1 MPPSFGVWEKDFF
14 LSASA
19 VLLRK
24 KLLQKELPS
33 DGYLQFSIWVS
44 KKHLICTTAS
54 LLPGRFCQ
62 ALGPKLSE
70 GLGFGVRVSCFLTI
84 QLPIKEVPAAFLQCN

>member
-19 VLLRK
+19 VEK

-44 KKHLICTTAS
+44 K
-54 LLPGRFCQ
+54 
-62 ALGPKLSE
+62 
-70 GLGFGVRVSCFLTI
+70 
-84 QLPIKEVPAAFLQCN
+84 

>member
-44 KKHLICTTAS
+44 K
-54 LLPGRFCQ
+54 
-62 ALGPKLSE
+62 
-70 GLGFGVRVSCFLTI
+70 
-84 QLPIKEVPAAFLQCN
+84 